1 VKDRT
6 LPDKPSRWFES
17 IHQQTGTKMIKLNF
31 WTNDIDGVF
40 DFFQSI
46 EMIESVFGIQYAWE
60 DGSFDSEKGDLDLD
74 VVKWKGKVYTDPL
87 QLTVMYD
94 EESRSWSDTFS
105 KPVVKLLSK
114 QQLHQYK
121 MWKLE
126 SR

>member
-1 VKDRT
+1 
-6 LPDKPSRWFES
+6 
-17 IHQQTGTKMIKLNF
+17 MIKLNF